1 MLILLDIDGVM
12 VPAASWKAPELL
24 EDGFPNFSNKA
35 VNGLRRIISETGAT
49 ILLTT
54 SHKSRYSVS
63 SWRNIFAHRGIYTA
77 ISKLNNHSHNKHK
90 SRKEEVL
97 SWIKKNKG
105 DDNFI
110 IIDDDKSLN
119 DLPLDIKRK
128 LILTSPLIG
137 LNEHLAEKAIE
148 ALNHNS
154 ELASSK

>member
-12 VPAASWKAPELL
+12 VPASSWKAPELL
-24 EDGFPNFSNKA
+24 NDGFPRFSNNA

-49 ILLTT
+49 IMLTT
-54 SHKSRYSVS
+54 SHKSKYSVS
-63 SWRNIFAHRGIYTA
+63 IWRGIFARRGINTT
-77 ISKLNNHSHNKHK
+77 ISKLNKHSYNTQE

-97 SWIKKNKG
+97 DWIRKGKK
-105 DDNFI
+105 DNNFV

-119 DLPLDIKRK
+119 DLPIEIKRR

-137 LNEHLAEKAIE
+137 LNEDLAEKAIE
-148 ALNHNS
+148 TLKQSS